1 MAAKATFTLLD
12 VDGDGR
18 IKEYEA
24 LKSYKQWFKHFEK
37 RRKRYI
43 YPNIIVINKYTCEQ
57 LSLYLVFFYS
67 GTSTHIILNF
77 EK

>member
-1 MAAKATFTLLD
+1 MYFQAQLVHLLTEKELMAAKATFTLLD

-43 YPNIIVINKYTCEQ
+43 YPNIIVINIYVYT
-57 LSLYLVFFYS
+57 LGYL
-67 GTSTHIILNF
+67 
-77 EK
+77 